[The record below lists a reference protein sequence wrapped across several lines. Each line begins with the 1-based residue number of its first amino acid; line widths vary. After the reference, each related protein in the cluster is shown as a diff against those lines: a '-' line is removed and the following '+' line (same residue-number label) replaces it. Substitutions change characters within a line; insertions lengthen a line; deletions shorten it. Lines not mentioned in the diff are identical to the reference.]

1 MARSPDNALWWATLT
16 VLTALGTA
24 VTATTNPG
32 IVTRITQKGL
42 DYGNH
47 MPSIPPLHPKG
58 HLLSECCGSCLN
70 SAHAKLTAP
79 LTPVLHMKKPR
90 QVGLPRVTGWGAL
103 GLEPCPAGFR
113 VQCSCP

>member
-47 MPSIPPLHPKG
+47 MPSI
-58 HLLSECCGSCLN
+58 LLF
-70 SAHAKLTAP
+70 
-79 LTPVLHMKKPR
+79 TPR
-90 QVGLPRVTGWGAL
+90 GTY
-103 GLEPCPAGFR
+103 
-113 VQCSCP
+113 